1 MMTISEALEALKI
14 LDEGNQRSTIRNNM
28 YIMLIHMLKAKY
40 QPEYKN
46 KSSWRG
52 SIWNSYIN
60 MKNEFGTIGKGSLYK
75 RFYIKELDLN
85 DVYLDAREY
94 ASEETGKPIETFP
107 KKCEW
112 TKEQLLNRE
121 FIKNFIDTY
130 APKTK

>member
-60 MKNEFGTIGKGSLYK
+60 MKNEFDSTTSIFIPQTNSL
-75 RFYIKELDLN
+75 F
-85 DVYLDAREY
+85 
-94 ASEETGKPIETFP
+94 SH
-107 KKCEW
+107 
-112 TKEQLLNRE
+112 
-121 FIKNFIDTY
+121 
-130 APKTK
+130 